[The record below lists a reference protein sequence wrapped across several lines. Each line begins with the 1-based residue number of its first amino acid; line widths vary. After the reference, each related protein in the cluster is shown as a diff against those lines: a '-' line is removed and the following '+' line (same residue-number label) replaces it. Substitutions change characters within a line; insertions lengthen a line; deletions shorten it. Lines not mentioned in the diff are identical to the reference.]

1 MFIKT
6 HHEEK

>member
-6 HHEEK
+6 LF

>member
-6 HHEEK
+6 S

>member
-6 HHEEK
+6 SKPL

>member
-6 HHEEK
+6 QGP

>member
-6 HHEEK
+6 

>member
-6 HHEEK
+6 L